1 MKALVSGRDAGSIV
15 PTVGEQMYS
24 LHRTHWS
31 YNETAQF
38 SICLSLPLPLFLA
51 LSNAV
56 RPLLDRNEFDI
67 EHQGRTARDHTAG
80 ASIAISQRGRD
91 GQRPLLANTHVL

>member
-1 MKALVSGRDAGSIV
+1 
-15 PTVGEQMYS
+15 MYS

-31 YNETAQF
+31 YNEAAQF
-38 SICLSLPLPLFLA
+38 SLCLSLSLPLFLA
-51 LSNAV
+51 LSHAV

-67 EHQGRTARDHTAG
+67 EHQGRTARYHTAG

>member
-1 MKALVSGRDAGSIV
+1 
-15 PTVGEQMYS
+15 MYS

-38 SICLSLPLPLFLA
+38 SLCLPLPLFLA
-51 LSNAV
+51 LSHAV